1 MSTTSLTTLLLRRS
15 QHQNRTTHHH
25 HHHHHHYRRVLSS
38 SPSLLSLQNQT
49 TDNNSS
55 KHFGWT
61 KHGFGKIQAR
71 CENSA
76 ITQLTHISHR
86 APARCIPF
94 QHRTTAAPG
103 AICVL
108 SNYGGGLVQGDQVDW
123 KIHVQKQARLGLITQ
138 GANRIY
144 KHQSNNTD
152 EPTSQTTIH
161 AIIEAD
167 GLLVHAPDPVS
178 CFQHSR
184 YRQTSHIQVQH
195 DDDHRTRTSSVCWM
209 DWFSAGRLSR
219 GERWQQTQLENYTTF
234 EIMGNKPFVCHDN
247 TMVHAQH
254 MGPFSAFGT
263 LLLYGPQ
270 VQAVVQECLMLQ
282 SQLVRQCTRIRQHP
296 LLLRELR
303 DSSLPFLAGRCVVG
317 VSHIETNMAPLHMAR
332 FLTQSNEDMY
342 RLLHKCLLPLQAHF
356 QYAFYQDRLQSQRSA
371 AVPAVTTPWQVKESP
386 TTATTTVTR
395 TATPFSTQ
403 AQWLSY
409 SLSDSSL
416 PVGGFAHSAGL
427 EAAHQLGLVPTVTEL
442 EAYIH
447 AVVQSTLQMASPLV
461 RASHAWVQGPT
472 CDDWNVY
479 TRIQELA
486 HAHLCSNEMSCR
498 VSLDQGRSLLR
509 IFSSWKEEESKQ
521 VGNDKTAALA
531 RMRRM
536 YTELSTSS
544 NATTP
549 HHHLTPIWGALTG
562 SFGLPEEEAC
572 HLLGYCVARDIV
584 SAAVRMNLLGP
595 MQSTELLSRTHSAV
609 QAGLSAETT
618 TTLAGCAPL
627 VDAVHPCHNVLSTRL
642 FRS

>member
-1 MSTTSLTTLLLRRS
+1 LFRRS
-15 QHQNRTTHHH
+15 HYQNRTTHHH
-25 HHHHHHYRRVLSS
+25 YRRQLSS
-38 SPSLLSLQNQT
+38 SPALSSLQNHST
-49 TDNNSS
+49 NSNRS

-76 ITQLTHISHR
+76 ITQLTHISHQ

-123 KIHVQKQARLGLITQ
+123 KIHVQKEARLGLITQ

-144 KHQSNNTD
+144 KHQSTNSD
-152 EPTSQTTIH
+152 EPISQTTLH
-161 AIIEAD
+161 ATIEAD

-178 CFQHSR
+178 SFQHSR

-195 DDDHRTRTSSVCWM
+195 DDDNRTQTSVCWM

-219 GERWQQTQLENYTTF
+219 GERWQQTQLENYTTL
-234 EIMGNKPFVCHDN
+234 EIMGKKHFLCHDN
-247 TMVHAQH
+247 TIVQAQH

-270 VQAVVQECLMLQ
+270 VQAVVQECLSLQ
-282 SQLVRQCTRIRQHP
+282 SQLVRQHTRIRQHP
-296 LLLRELR
+296 LLLHELR
-303 DSSLPFLAGRCVVG
+303 DSSLPLLAGRCVVG

-342 RLLHKCLLPLQAHF
+342 RLLHKCLLPLQPHF
-356 QYAFYQDRLQSQRSA
+356 QYAFYQDRLQSQQSA
-371 AVPAVTTPWQVKESP
+371 AVPAVTTPWQVVESP
-386 TTATTTVTR
+386 TTATTT
-395 TATPFSTQ
+395 ATSFSTQ

-409 SLSDSSL
+409 LLSDSSL

-447 AVVQSTLQMASPLV
+447 AVVHSTLQMVSPLV
-461 RASHAWVQGPT
+461 RASHAWVRGPAY
-472 CDDWNVY
+472 DDWNVY
-479 TRIQELA
+479 TQIQELA
-486 HAHLCSNEMSCR
+486 HTHLCSNEMSCR

-509 IFSSWKEEESKQ
+509 VFSSWKEEGSKQ
-521 VGNDKTAALA
+521 VVKDKTAALA

-536 YTELSTSS
+536 YTETSTSS
-544 NATTP
+544 NATNSTP
-549 HHHLTPIWGALTG
+549 HHHLAPIWGALTG
-562 SFGLPEEEAC
+562 SFGLPEDEAC

-595 MQSTELLSRTHSAV
+595 MQSTELLARTHSAV
-609 QAGLSAETT
+609 QAGLSTETT

>member
-1 MSTTSLTTLLLRRS
+1 MSSTSVTFLLMRRFLY
-15 QHQNRTTHHH
+15 QNRTTPHHC
-25 HHHHHHYRRVLSS
+25 RRLLSS
-38 SPSLLSLQNQT
+38 SPSLSSLQTHT
-49 TDNNSS
+49 TENNRS

-61 KHGFGKIQAR
+61 KHGFGRIQAR

-76 ITQLTHISHR
+76 TTQLTHISHR

-123 KIHVQKQARLGLITQ
+123 KIHVQKEARLGLITQ

-144 KHQSNNTD
+144 KHQSTSSD
-152 EPTSQTTIH
+152 EPISQTTLH
-161 AIIEAD
+161 ATVEAD

-195 DDDHRTRTSSVCWM
+195 DDDTRRQESVCWM

-219 GERWQQTQLENYTTF
+219 GERWQQTQLENNTTL
-234 EIMGNKPFVCHDN
+234 EIMGNKSFVCHDN
-247 TMVHAQH
+247 TKAQAQH

-270 VQAVVQECLMLQ
+270 VQAVVQECLSLQ
-282 SQLVRQCTRIRQHP
+282 SQLVRQHTRIRQHP

-303 DSSLPFLAGRCVVG
+303 DLPLLAGRCVVG
-317 VSHIETNMAPLHMAR
+317 VSHIETNNHTAPLHMVR

-342 RLLHKCLLPLQAHF
+342 RLLHQCLLPLQPQF

-371 AVPAVTTPWQVKESP
+371 AVPAVTTPWQVKES
-386 TTATTTVTR
+386 ATTTITTT

-409 SLSDSSL
+409 LLSDSSL

-447 AVVQSTLQMASPLV
+447 AVVHSTLQMVSPLV
-461 RASHAWVQGPT
+461 RASHAWVRGPT

-479 TRIQELA
+479 TQIQELA

-509 IFSSWKEEESKQ
+509 VFSSWKEEESKP
-521 VGNDKTAALA
+521 VVNDKTAALA
-531 RMRRM
+531 RIRRM
-536 YTELSTSS
+536 YTETSTSS
-544 NATTP
+544 NATMP
-549 HHHLTPIWGALTG
+549 HHHLAPIWGALTG
-562 SFGLPEEEAC
+562 SFSLPEEEAC

-595 MQSTELLSRTHSAV
+595 IHSTELLARTHAAV

-618 TTLAGCAPL
+618 TMLGGCAPL
-627 VDAVHPCHNVLSTRL
+627 VDAIHPCHNVLSTRL